1 MDTPTTAPPVP
12 TAPTDLPA
20 WTLSPLSKDGTA
32 WTWRPRED
40 FGPWL
45 RELRET
51 THEALRDA
59 AKALDVSFTVLQK
72 LETGGRAKA
81 PTIELLTRIASH
93 FGKDL
98 DLVLTR
104 AGYKMEVPEDLRDAV
119 LCDEGFLALALHP
132 ALRPSCMDE
141 RWAEAF
147 SRIQK
152 AQWLEFARNLEAHIK
167 AGGAPVEEILREFRR
182 GRRKAQK

>member
-1 MDTPTTAPPVP
+1 MDTPSV
-12 TAPTDLPA
+12 APTDLPA
-20 WTLSPLSKDGTA
+20 WTISPLAEDGTA
-32 WTWRPRED
+32 WTWRFRDD

-45 RELRET
+45 RDQR
-51 THEALRDA
+51 EALQETLRDT
-59 AKALDVSFTVLQK
+59 AKALGVSFTVLQK

-81 PTIELLTRIASH
+81 PTIELLARIATH

-98 DLVLTR
+98 DLVLTA
-104 AGYKMEVPEDLRDAV
+104 AGYRMEVPRDLRDAL
-119 LCDEGFLALALHP
+119 LCDEGFLALTMHP

-152 AQWLEFARNLEAHIK
+152 AQWLQFARNLEAHVRG
-167 AGGAPVEEILREFRR
+167 GGASVEEILSEFRR
-182 GRRKAQK
+182 GRRKASRPS

>member
-1 MDTPTTAPPVP
+1 MDSASPAPS
-12 TAPTDLPA
+12 DLPA
-20 WTLSPLSKDGTA
+20 RTVSPLTDNGTA
-32 WTWRPRED
+32 WTWRFRED
-40 FGPWL
+40 FAPWL
-45 RELRET
+45 REQREASKET
-51 THEALRDA
+51 LRDA

-72 LETGGRAKA
+72 LETGGRVKA
-81 PTIELLTRIASH
+81 PTIELLTRIAAH

-104 AGYKMEVPEDLRDAV
+104 AGYKMEVPADLRDAV

-152 AQWLEFARNLEAHIK
+152 AQWLEFARNLEAHVK
-167 AGGAPVEEILREFRR
+167 AGGEPVEQILREFRR
-182 GRRKAQK
+182 GRRKAPR